1 MDLQLIY
8 LQDNVD
14 FYRKLSSSNNPFV
27 FKQENYDKYLY
38 YKGKLKEYYLKSG
51 YKVEAIINK
60 EKFLPMSDFTE
71 KYEEYAD

>member
-1 MDLQLIY
+1 MDLQLIK
-8 LQDNVD
+8 LQDNFD
-14 FYRKLSSSNNPFV
+14 LYRKLSNSNNPFV

-51 YKVEAIINK
+51 YKVEAKISNV
-60 EKFLPMSDFTE
+60 KFIPMSDFTE